1 MSMGRDY
8 SSYHHSGSD
17 RSSRSS
23 STMSDAVMKV
33 DSGYDFNAPMQ
44 PGYPPTSGFDD
55 TAFPERRLY

>member
-1 MSMGRDY
+1 MRRDY
-8 SSYHHSGSD
+8 SHYQNSGSD

-23 STMSDAVMKV
+23 STVSDVTMKV

-44 PGYPPTSGFDD
+44 SGYQSTGGFDD